1 MNISHSDA
9 LKILGL
15 SSGASFEDIKKAY
28 RVSCSKYHPDKNP
41 AGLEM
46 MKMVN
51 LAWASLQ
58 DFIEGS
64 IRSEDGFDASEY
76 GDELNAALNAIIDL
90 GLDIEICGSWIWV
103 SGDTRPHREALK
115 GAGFKWASKKLMWN
129 FRPAG
134 WKSRSK
140 GSYSMDDIREKHG
153 SVSVKLKPKHRI
165 SA

>member
-1 MNISHSDA
+1 MKISHSDA
-9 LKILGL
+9 LKIFGL
-15 SSGASFEDIKKAY
+15 PSNVSFDQIKRAY
-28 RVSCSKYHPDKNP
+28 RVACSKFHPDKNP
-41 AGLEM
+41 AGTEM

-51 LAWASLQ
+51 LAWAAIQ
-58 DFIEGS
+58 DYVQGS
-64 IRSEDGFDASEY
+64 ILSEDGFEAGEY
-76 GDELNAALNAIIDL
+76 GDELNAALNAIIGL

-103 SGDTRPHREALK
+103 SGDTRPHRETLK
-115 GAGFKWASKKLMWN
+115 GAGFKWAPKKMMWN

-153 SVSVKLKPKHRI
+153 SVSVKQKSYQRI